1 MIPAA
6 AVIPLNRT
14 SYQRMR
20 GLLKPVLH
28 RLQLLVTSQL
38 RFPAVSLRASLLLTR
53 YHHQLPCTVSARRLV
68 MADFETIL
76 KAKYPAKAHARRVVE
91 LLRDAVPEPGGVL
104 YLEGRETKMQEDN
117 DSPEPFRQR
126 RHFYYLTGC
135 NLADCRFAYD
145 ITADHSILFIPP
157 VDPDD
162 VLWSGLPVSINE
174 ALDRYDVDEVRY
186 TTDVNATLASLAGR
200 QKPAK
205 GTAFAIAGH
214 VSDAIT
220 FLGFDATDLVALK
233 AAIDRARV
241 VKDAFEVAMM
251 RKANHISGLAHA
263 AVARRAPH
271 AELERELEATFL
283 ERCVALG
290 AREMAYHPILA
301 AGRAAAT
308 LHYVDN
314 DARLA
319 GKQNLLIDAGAE
331 WDNYASDITRTFPLS
346 GSFTKESR
354 AIYDIVLKMQRECI
368 GIIKAGALWDD
379 IHLHAHKVAIDGL
392 LSLGILKGEAQEIL
406 DARTSAAFFPH
417 GLGHYLGM
425 DTHDVGGNPNRQDKD
440 VLFRYLRLRGRM
452 PAGSVVTVEPG
463 IYFCEFILRPYLDDP
478 VQGKYIDR
486 AVLDAY
492 WDVGGVRIEDNVLVT
507 KDGCENLTTV
517 AKEAA
522 LVGAWMNMSKVAGMN
537 EVCRPVVL
545 RRPLPSRTL
554 DHDCAPAPSPDATGY
569 DIRRLRQS
577 KSAAQLRESR
587 PSDET
592 LPVLPCSVV
601 VEPELRRRQSSS
613 NLCVAATSRDTR
625 PWKAALDEAQ
635 YWAGGLLGRP
645 SESTRHYSI
654 IRHSH
659 SLVWY
664 RGPATSVSVT
674 VLSDRPLPLGRKLWL
689 QGRGFSGN
697 AGMAA
702 KAIVG
707 STSDWLDVTPVREA
721 RPEHLRD
728 VEERGFQRDLK
739 RFAQKAT
746 QNRTRKH
753 TPRETLIV
761 RIPAGV
767 ADGYFRLV
775 LCAGGSDGKKVAC
788 GSPVFRIASTSP
800 DASVVRGAS
809 LAMLPLELGVRAA
822 STVGQQVASKY
833 LGVAAAVAQ
842 NRARSLLS
850 SSRRPAL
857 KKASS
862 AMEIGCTRL
871 GLGNIAREGWRRDE
885 PTSLPAATMEF
896 VGPDTGPEP
905 PFPFKLDGK
914 VIPGNDL
921 CEAEPGFPTVRLGG
935 VPLGI
940 RARLRGV
947 FAAWVRILPS
957 KNILPELCHDWLEAV
972 VTIAP
977 PRDVSPEVAVADV
990 VSIHV
995 ARDTDGINFCSARV
1009 NVLLMGLL
1017 RPAPLCSTS
1026 ESNCIG
1032 QYARDVATTLASLAR
1047 VPWGAEEAEA
1057 IINGQRSVGQRLKEA
1072 TDALRHQID
1081 RLPLHWAGVRSE
1093 AATLRD
1099 GCYGTG
1105 GLWIAR

>member
-1 MIPAA
+1 MITVAS
-6 AVIPLNRT
+6 LNRI
-14 SYQRMR
+14 SYRR
-20 GLLKPVLH
+20 TRSLLKP
-28 RLQLLVTSQL
+28 LLVTGHP
-38 RFPAVSLRASLLLTR
+38 RFPAVGLCEPVLSNSTR
-53 YHHQLPCTVSARRLV
+53 HHIHHQLPRTFSASRLA
-68 MADFETIL
+68 MTDFETVL

-145 ITADHSILFIPP
+145 TTADHSILFIPP

-162 VLWSGLPVSINE
+162 VLWCGLPVSINE
-174 ALDRYDVDEVRY
+174 ALARYDVDEVRY

-214 VSDAIT
+214 VSDSVT

-233 AAIDRARV
+233 AAIDGARV
-241 VKDAFEVAMM
+241 VKDAFEIAMM

-263 AVARRAPH
+263 AVVRRARD

-319 GKQNLLIDAGAE
+319 GKLNLLIDAGAE
-331 WDNYASDITRTFPLS
+331 WDNYASDIVRRPTRTFPLS

-354 AIYDIVLKMQRECI
+354 AIYDIVLKMQLECI
-368 GIIKAGALWDD
+368 GLIKAGALWDD
-379 IHLHAHKVAIDGL
+379 IHLHAHKIAIDGL
-392 LSLGILKGEAQEIL
+392 LSLGILKGDAREIL
-406 DARTSAAFFPH
+406 EARTSAAFFPH

-425 DTHDVGGNPNRQDKD
+425 DTHDVGGNPNRQDED

-452 PAGSVVTVEPG
+452 PAGSV
-463 IYFCEFILRPYLDDP
+463 IYFCEFILMPYLDDP
-478 VQGKYIDR
+478 VHGKYIDR

-507 KDGCENLTTV
+507 EGGCENLTTAV
-517 AKEAA
+517 KDAVPSASTA
-522 LVGAWMNMSKVAGMN
+522 HLSPDV
-537 EVCRPVVL
+537 RL
-545 RRPLPSRTL
+545 RPSR
-554 DHDCAPAPSPDATGY
+554 SAT
-569 DIRRLRQS
+569 
-577 KSAAQLRESR
+577 QLRDMGPGCETPPALPQSVIVETEPAR
-587 PSDET
+587 PH
-592 LPVLPCSVV
+592 
-601 VEPELRRRQSSS
+601 SSS
-613 NLCVAATSRDTR
+613 GFSASRDTPR
-625 PWKAALDEAQ
+625 WKTALDEAQ
-635 YWAGGLLGRP
+635 YWAGGLLGKP

-659 SLVWY
+659 ALVWY

-674 VLSDRPLPLGRKLWL
+674 VLSDRPLPTGRKLWL
-689 QGRGFSGN
+689 QERGFSGN

-702 KAIVG
+702 KALVG
-707 STSDWLDVTPVREA
+707 STRNWLDVTPVREA

-728 VEERGFQRDLK
+728 VEERGFQRDLR

-746 QNRTRKH
+746 QGRTRTH
-753 TPRETLIV
+753 APRETLVV

-775 LCAGGSDGKKVAC
+775 LCDGKKVLC

-800 DASVVRGAS
+800 DAAVVRGAS
-809 LAMLPLELGVRAA
+809 LASLPLELGVRAA
-822 STVGQQVASKY
+822 STVGKQMASKY
-833 LGVAAAVAQ
+833 MGVAGAAAQ
-842 NRARSLLS
+842 NRARALLR
-850 SSRRPAL
+850 SSRRPVL
-857 KKASS
+857 NKAGS
-862 AMEIGCTRL
+862 AMEKGCTRL
-871 GLGNIAREGWRRDE
+871 GLVDIVREGWRRDE
-885 PTSLPAATMEF
+885 LLSSLPATPMEF
-896 VGPDTGPEP
+896 IGSGPEP
-905 PFPFKLDGK
+905 PFPFKLNGK
-914 VIPGNDL
+914 VVPGGDR

-935 VPLGI
+935 VPLGV

-947 FAAWVRILPS
+947 FAAWVRILPAKS
-957 KNILPELCHDWLEAV
+957 GVPDLACHDWLEAV

-977 PRDVSPEVAVADV
+977 PCDVTPDVAVADD

-995 ARDTDGINFCSARV
+995 ARDTDGIDFCSARL

-1017 RPAPLCSTS
+1017 RPVVSLSTS
-1026 ESNCIG
+1026 EADLAG
-1032 QYARDVATTLASLAR
+1032 QHARDVATTLVSLAR
-1047 VPWGAEEAEA
+1047 ESWGADEADA
-1057 IINGQRSVGQRLKEA
+1057 LTHGQRSVAERLVEA
-1072 TDALRHQID
+1072 TGALRIQVD

-1099 GCYGTG
+1099 GCYGIG